1 MTAFKQYG
9 AEATDSEVV
18 RETELL
24 FVKSTFNI
32 AEEKR
37 IWKQILKT
45 SPWQGPRKGKR
56 RTMAI
61 TLDRHKKPVYKVL
74 QHADGYNYKY
84 AKAN

>member
-45 SPWQGPRKGKR
+45 SPWQGPRKGKG
-56 RTMAI
+56 I

-74 QHADGYNYKY
+74 QYADGYNYKY

>member
-1 MTAFKQYG
+1 MRNRSNVICVKVPVYASPVYSGMTAFKQYG

-37 IWKQILKT
+37 IWKQIRKT
-45 SPWQGPRKGKR
+45 SP
-56 RTMAI
+56 
-61 TLDRHKKPVYKVL
+61 
-74 QHADGYNYKY
+74 
-84 AKAN
+84 

>member
-32 AEEKR
+32 AESNGMKS
-37 IWKQILKT
+37 IPL
-45 SPWQGPRKGKR
+45 S
-56 RTMAI
+56 
-61 TLDRHKKPVYKVL
+61 KKE
-74 QHADGYNYKY
+74 
-84 AKAN
+84 